1 MAPGQ
6 SSEVIPDQCYLYNL
20 PNEIILHILTPLPTL
35 ELLPLTL
42 ISHRIYALILRI
54 LHNRL
59 YLASQLHDHT
69 LMLECYH
76 PSAKLTEPPYF
87 CTYHGTEGLSLYYCP
102 SETDVDLPARLG
114 ELKNLYSHFRPHRR
128 EIEPARRRV
137 NRHPAGDVPGSRT
150 HSESSSTGA
159 ARRAD
164 KDDMVKQILGLE
176 SHELFTQLCAVG
188 YIVRNGPRPGIFM
201 AYTEVEEGVV
211 RVWREWLGKMSK
223 RGKGENAAGR
233 LAAAEE
239 GDAGQNYTVT
249 APGLDEENLLWVSP
263 AKNTGIR
270 FNIRDRKL
278 RREVPILLHVEE
290 DLPVSYEVEYD
301 ELLIR
306 TSHLLLMFE
315 KSLLQRD
322 NSSGKAVV
330 IGSFG

>member
-1 MAPGQ
+1 MAVNQ
-6 SSEVIPDQCYLYNL
+6 SSNMVPDQCYLYTL
-20 PNEIILHILTPLPTL
+20 PNEIILHILSPLPTL

-42 ISHRIYALILRI
+42 ISHRIYALVLRI

-87 CTYHGTEGLSLYYCP
+87 CTYHGTEGLSPYYCP

-114 ELKNLYSHFRPHRR
+114 ELRNLYSRFRPHRR

-150 HSESSSTGA
+150 HPDSSSAGA
-159 ARRAD
+159 GTRAD

-211 RVWREWLGKMSK
+211 RVWRDWLGKMAK
-223 RGKGENAAGR
+223 RGNSGSSRVGSVGEGY
-233 LAAAEE
+233 
-239 GDAGQNYTVT
+239 AGQEVNTNT
-249 APGLDEENLLWVSP
+249 TLGLDEENLLWVSP

-278 RREVPILLHVEE
+278 RREVPILLHIEE
-290 DLPVSYEVEYD
+290 DMPVSYEVEYD

-306 TSHLLLMFE
+306 TSHLLLMYE